1 MAFLTNP
8 VGNKIRERER
18 ELCWGRGRKETRN
31 RKTS

>member
-18 ELCWGRGRKETRN
+18 VMLGEGKKRNKE
-31 RKTS
+31 